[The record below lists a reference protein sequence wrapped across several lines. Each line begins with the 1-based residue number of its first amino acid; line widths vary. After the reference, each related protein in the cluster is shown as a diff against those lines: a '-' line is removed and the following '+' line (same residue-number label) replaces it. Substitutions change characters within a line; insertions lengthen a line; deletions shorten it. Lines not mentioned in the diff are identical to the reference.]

1 MPAHSDEGH
10 VRQLRRPVELP
21 RVLLINARTGV
32 APVSSDEGHVRQVYG
47 PSGLPRVL
55 LINDGATAHPA
66 AGR

>member
-1 MPAHSDEGH
+1 M
-10 VRQLRRPVELP
+10 RQLRRPVELP
-21 RVLLINARTGV
+21 RVLLINAGPGV
-32 APVSSDEGHVRQVYG
+32 APASSDEGHVRQVYG